1 MDKLIKPLSD
11 FLKTYPDVSAT
22 VIILLSAIVTFLG
35 GMYVVVE
42 QREKKQLKEAIEFEK
57 TKIKGNE
64 EDRKRLEDQ
73 EKKIRLVIEEL
84 KENQK
89 NLDKLERENLSL
101 EVNLKV
107 TEGQELLRKMISAS
121 QSGIQDI
128 EQAVFQKEN
137 RRAAVKAK
145 LAKQSQH
152 RNRKPYSL
160 RNIIDRFTGRY
171 R

>member
-128 EQAVFQKEN
+128 E
-137 RRAAVKAK
+137 
-145 LAKQSQH
+145 
-152 RNRKPYSL
+152 
-160 RNIIDRFTGRY
+160 
-171 R
+171 